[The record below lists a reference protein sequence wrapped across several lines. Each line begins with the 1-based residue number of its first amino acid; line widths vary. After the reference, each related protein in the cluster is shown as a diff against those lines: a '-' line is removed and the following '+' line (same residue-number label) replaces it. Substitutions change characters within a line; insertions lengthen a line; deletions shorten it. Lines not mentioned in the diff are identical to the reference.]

1 MKAPWPV
8 SMFNVGTVYFLD
20 LFTILMD
27 EMDPNETVVGRWAT
41 LLTGGRLIRTHRSH
55 GVLMCH
61 WDLPSEYFK
70 SALGGM
76 LQLITNKEVTINQKH
91 QKKLMRKTN

>member
-1 MKAPWPV
+1 MGQYNSWP
-8 SMFNVGTVYFLD
+8 SCM
-20 LFTILMD
+20 TILMD

-41 LLTGGRLIRTHRSH
+41 LLTAGRLIRTNRSH

-61 WDLPSEYFK
+61 WALPSEYFK

-76 LQLITNKEVTINQKH
+76 LITNKEVTINQKH
-91 QKKLMRKTN
+91 PKKLMRKTNFGSVS